1 MGVDTGL
8 EICGKFG
15 TLPTLRPD
23 LDKKTYYLDAE
34 HTYRSIKY
42 VDNGAQPVA
51 PENMAEN

>member
-15 TLPTLRPD
+15 TLPTLRPV
-23 LDKKTYYLDAE
+23 LDKKTYFLDAE

-42 VDNGAQPVA
+42 VDYDAQPVA